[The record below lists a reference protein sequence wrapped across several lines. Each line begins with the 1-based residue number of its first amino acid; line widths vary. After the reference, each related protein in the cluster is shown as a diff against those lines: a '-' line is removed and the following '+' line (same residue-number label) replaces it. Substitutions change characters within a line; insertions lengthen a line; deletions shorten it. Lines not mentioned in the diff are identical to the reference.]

1 MRANS
6 NSSADE
12 PLSLSVH
19 SLPDPALI
27 AMPASGR
34 GKFVAIFLACSLPL
48 LLAVFVFFVFKP
60 SGQVGYGSLIHP
72 ARPVPSV
79 SVTTLDQQPFA
90 LDQLKGQWLLV
101 NVGTAA
107 CSDECA
113 QQLFIQKQM
122 REMLNKD
129 KDRVDRVWLLL
140 DDGPIREEV
149 KPLLADTQVLRVSE
163 AEVKNWLLGELPLQ
177 EGMGQLFVV
186 DPQGFAMLRMPT
198 PTSGKEASAAK
209 SVLQK
214 LLAASAVWDK
224 PGR

>member
-1 MRANS
+1 MRATPH
-6 NSSADE
+6 SSSDE

-27 AMPASGR
+27 AIPPSGR
-34 GKFVAIFLACSLPL
+34 AKFVAIFLACSLPL

-60 SGQVGYGSLIHP
+60 VGQVGYGNLIHP

-79 SVTTLDQQPFA
+79 TVTALDQQPFA

-101 NVGTAA
+101 SVGTST
-107 CSDECA
+107 CPNDCA

-140 DDGPIREEV
+140 DEGPIREEI
-149 KPLLADTQVLRVSE
+149 KPLLTDTLVLRVSE
-163 AEVKNWLLGELPLQ
+163 AVVKDWLSGDLALQ
-177 EGMGQLFVV
+177 ESTAQLFVV
-186 DPQGFAMLRMPT
+186 DPQGYAMLRMPT
-198 PTSGKEASAAK
+198 PKTGKEASAAK